1 VIAVGTRRIPLA
13 PVAWAGVVAVVA
25 GFIFFYPVW
34 TALPM
39 PNSDHQMRL
48 WVDAW

>member
-1 VIAVGTRRIPLA
+1 MLAVI
-13 PVAWAGVVAVVA
+13 A

-39 PNSDHQMRL
+39 SDSDHQMRL